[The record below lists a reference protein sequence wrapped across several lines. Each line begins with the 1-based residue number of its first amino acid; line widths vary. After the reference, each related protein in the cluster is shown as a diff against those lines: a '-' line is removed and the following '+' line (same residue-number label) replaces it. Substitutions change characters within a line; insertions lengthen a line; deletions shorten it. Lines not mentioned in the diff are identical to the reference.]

1 MVSQC
6 QKSYYEKE
14 KEVKATM
21 PVFVSVEQHSQLL
34 ELESETGIQLRWIL
48 EKFIKHVIKNTI
60 VKEEEI

>member
-1 MVSQC
+1 
-6 QKSYYEKE
+6 
-14 KEVKATM
+14 M